1 MTERLSLLLSVEYW
15 YSVQFSSVTQLCPTL
30 CDSMDRSTPVLPVHQ
45 QLPEITQTHVHWV
58 GDAIQPS
65 HLLSSP
71 SPSAFNLSQHQSL
84 FQWVSSSHQVARVTW
99 RNYNSTQLYG
109 IIITTL
115 EINNR
120 GIVCLKVE
128 CLYVLFNICS
138 RQGNNNPSTQQIA
151 TPPQIP
157 QFFKYVTLHGRTM
170 VGWHHQ
176 LNGHESE

>member
-1 MTERLSLLLSVEYW
+1 MPLGHSPGDLAIDYCRAVI
-15 YSVQFSSVTQLCPTL
+15 QLCLTL
-30 CDSMDRSTPVLPVHQ
+30 CDPTDCSTPSFPAFHCL
-45 QLPEITQTHVHWV
+45 LEFEQTYVHWV
-58 GDAIQPS
+58 SDSIQPS
-65 HLLSSP
+65 HPLLSP
-71 SPSAFNLSQHQSL
+71 CLPAFNLSQHQSL

-120 GIVCLKVE
+120 GIVCLKVG

>member
-1 MTERLSLLLSVEYW
+1 MD
-15 YSVQFSSVTQLCPTL
+15 C
-30 CDSMDRSTPVLPVHQ
+30 SMPGLPVRHQ
-45 QLPEITQTHVHWV
+45 FPEFTQTHVHRV
-58 GDAIQPS
+58 MASNHLILCCPF
-65 HLLSSP
+65 LLST
-71 SPSAFNLSQHQSL
+71 FNLSQHQSL

-120 GIVCLKVE
+120 GIVCLKVG

-170 VGWHHQ
+170 VGWHHR
-176 LNGHESE
+176 LNGHEFE